1 MSLERLKW
9 AAIISFVVSTLLLI
23 GGGYVAKDQLPPYPG
38 TVVDERGKPLF
49 VQADIF
55 EGQNVYQR
63 YGLMDHG
70 SVWGHGSQR
79 GPEFSAYTLHLV
91 SDSIRN
97 DLAQKDYCK
106 DYAALE
112 SLEKEIIDVKLKKEI
127 RTNRYDPKNEVLVLT
142 APQVQA
148 LDKVTRFWEDTFHRG
163 EPHYYAD
170 REGRIELWNSG
181 AALIF
186 GYGADEAIGQSLDL
200 IIPEKLR
207 PRHWEGYRR
216 VMASG
221 STRYGRELLAV
232 PAVRKD
238 GARISVEFTMILVR
252 SSDGELMGSAAIIR
266 DVTARWQKEQE
277 TKVR

>member
-1 MSLERLKW
+1 MQEHPNDWSYRQVVDG
-9 AAIISFVVSTLLLI
+9 AQDAII
-23 GGGYVAKDQLPPYPG
+23 
-38 TVVDERGKPLF
+38 
-49 VQADIF
+49 
-55 EGQNVYQR
+55 
-63 YGLMDHG
+63 
-70 SVWGHGSQR
+70 
-79 GPEFSAYTLHLV
+79 
-91 SDSIRN
+91 
-97 DLAQKDYCK
+97 
-106 DYAALE
+106 
-112 SLEKEIIDVKLKKEI
+112 
-127 RTNRYDPKNEVLVLT
+127 
-142 APQVQA
+142 
-148 LDKVTRFWEDTFHRG
+148 
-163 EPHYYAD
+163 YAD

-277 TKVR
+277 LKSKERR